1 MSARSDLM
9 KGEMIVATTALQAA
23 SEKMKEWAP
32 IDTGNLV
39 HGKIKKESK
48 HKPNTPIKELRAMT
62 AKNGD
67 LAYDGAGF
75 KAVVGRGNNGV
86 AQHTLEATARYAKW
100 IRMHHGPIGME
111 IRGGWFIIG
120 SKHAIN
126 AFNRVYEPEMGK
138 QLQKYVYAK
147 FAEKLRMGK

>member
-39 HGKIKKESK
+39 HGKVKKKSK
-48 HKPNTPIKELRAMT
+48 YKPNTPIKTLRAMT
-62 AKNGD
+62 VKNGD

-100 IRMHHGPIGME
+100 IRAYDTDK
-111 IRGGWFIIG
+111 RGEWFIIG
-120 SKHAIN
+120 SKHAIK
-126 AFNRVYEPEMGK
+126 AFNLVYEPEMGK